1 MVDIQGVKFPGYGQC
16 IYCGSTGPLKDEHII
31 PFSLGGKAV
40 IEAASCGDCEKVTSY
55 LDGYLARQIFHEYR
69 AHAGMKSRRPKERP
83 FELAATIVKPDGT
96 HEVRTFAPKE
106 HPYFLIMPVWNL
118 PGILLNEEPTNNFE
132 IMQAHAYWWI
142 PESMQKTAEMERE
155 QVRATGTINY
165 TAFARGIARISY
177 CQAVAHLGLA
187 GFDAMDLPGLI
198 LRTYPYVPYYVGV
211 TREDPPPPEPQG
223 NLHRIDIEPVRIND
237 EDHWMVSL
245 RFFAHSGY
253 ENHGMPIYKTIVGK
267 RSSCRPYSHLTR

>member
-83 FELAATIVKPDGT
+83 SELAATIVKPDGT

-142 PESMQKTAEMERE
+142 PESMQKTAEGSFCGHTRMSPIMSASRGKTRRR
-155 QVRATGTINY
+155 QNRRATYTVSTSNRSASTTRTIGWFHCGSLR
-165 TAFARGIARISY
+165 TAVTRTTACRSTRRSWES
-177 CQAVAHLGLA
+177 GLA
-187 GFDAMDLPGLI
+187 AG
-198 LRTYPYVPYYVGV
+198 
-211 TREDPPPPEPQG
+211 
-223 NLHRIDIEPVRIND
+223 
-237 EDHWMVSL
+237 
-245 RFFAHSGY
+245 
-253 ENHGMPIYKTIVGK
+253 PIPI
-267 RSSCRPYSHLTR
+267 

>member
-1 MVDIQGVKFPGYGQC
+1 MVDIQGAKFPGYGRC
-16 IYCGSTGPLKDEHII
+16 IYCGSTGPLKDEHVI
-31 PFSLGGKAV
+31 PFSLGGKAI
-40 IEAASCGDCEKVTSY
+40 IEAASCGNCEKVTSY

-83 FELAATIVKPDGT
+83 SELAATIVKPDGT

-106 HPYFLIMPVWNL
+106 HPYFLIMPIWNL

-142 PESMQKTAEMERE
+142 PESMQNTAEMERE

-187 GFDAMDLPGLI
+187 GFDAMDLPGSFC
-198 LRTYPYVPYYVGV
+198 GN
-211 TREDPPPPEPQG
+211 TRIPPIMSASRGKTRHRQ
-223 NLHRIDIEPVRIND
+223 NRRARIDIEPVRIND

-267 RSSCRPYSHLTR
+267 RTS

>member
-1 MVDIQGVKFPGYGQC
+1 MVDIQGVKFPGYGRC

-83 FELAATIVKPDGT
+83 SELAATIVKPDGT

-187 GFDAMDLPGLI
+187 SFDAMDSSGAHFAEIPVCPLLCRRLAGRPAAARTAGQPTPYRHRTSLHQRRGPLDGFTAVLCAQR
-198 LRTYPYVPYYVGV
+198 LR
-211 TREDPPPPEPQG
+211 EPRHADLQDD
-223 NLHRIDIEPVRIND
+223 R
-237 EDHWMVSL
+237 
-245 RFFAHSGY
+245 
-253 ENHGMPIYKTIVGK
+253 GK
-267 RSSCRPYSHLTR
+267 AV